1 MNAMEHGNHYRPE
14 LPVQI
19 AVLASPAELA
29 VRITDQGSGAPIA
42 EPETPD
48 LAAKLANQQTPRGW
62 GLFLIKSMG
71 DELRVSGDAHHH
83 TIELIVRLDGGDG
96 AKGADDGSQNA

>member
-1 MNAMEHGNHYRPE
+1 MC
-14 LPVQI
+14 
-19 AVLASPAELA
+19 
-29 VRITDQGSGAPIA
+29 

-48 LAAKLANQQTPRGW
+48 LEAKLANQQTPRGW
-62 GLFLIKSMG
+62 GHFLIKNMV

-96 AKGADDGSQNA
+96 AKGDDDGSQNA